1 MCLGI
6 PGQITELLASNDQLA
21 KADVSG
27 VSRLINVGL
36 LEDEHLCPGD
46 WVLIHVGFAMSKIDE
61 REAEL
66 ALASLQLMGRA
77 YQDELSALL
86 ASGVSSGRWPDKN

>member
-6 PGQITELLASNDQLA
+6 PGQIVEWVDATHQIA

-27 VSRLINVGL
+27 VRRNVNVGL
-36 LEDEHLCPGD
+36 LSEGPDRVDVGD

-61 REAEL
+61 EEARSTREFLEMLGEPYEAEL
-66 ALASLQLMGRA
+66 
-77 YQDELSALL
+77 DELRGSAIE
-86 ASGVSSGRWPDKN
+86 